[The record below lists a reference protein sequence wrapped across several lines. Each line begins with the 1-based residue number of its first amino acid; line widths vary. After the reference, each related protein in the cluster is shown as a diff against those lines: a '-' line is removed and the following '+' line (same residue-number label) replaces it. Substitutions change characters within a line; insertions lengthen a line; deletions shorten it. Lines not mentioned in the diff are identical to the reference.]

1 MAVSFMTNLIKK
13 AYVTNMSYDITDSEK
28 MQAERAIV
36 FFNHTLKLLD
46 QASNYLD
53 IMKTPFKDNQDMT
66 PDEVM
71 KARAAIR
78 RFRDKAIENFNIFK
92 VGAFK
97 CVNIMQNFSS
107 DTQTI
112 KIMKAFISAI
122 DDLEYNVNKF
132 ANLFSDL
139 EDKDFSNNIVKSIE
153 NIQKQCQDIDEM
165 IEDRVKNNIQSNIL
179 AKNWVDSVSDEMQMK
194 IEKKTPLILD
204 LYNKRQDQL
213 NETIKER
220 TQLGE

>member
-1 MAVSFMTNLIKK
+1 MTKLIKK
-13 AYVTNMSYDITDSEK
+13 AYVTNMSYNITDAEK
-28 MQAERAIV
+28 MQAERALV
-36 FFNHTLKLLD
+36 CFNHAVKLLD
-46 QASNYLD
+46 QSADYLD
-53 IMKTPFKDNQDMT
+53 IMKTPFKDNPDMN

-71 KARAAIR
+71 KARGAIR
-78 RFRDKAIENFNIFK
+78 RFRDKAIENFNSFK

-97 CVNIMQNFSS
+97 CVNIMQEFSS
-107 DTQTI
+107 DTQTV

-132 ANLFSDL
+132 ADLFSDL
-139 EDKDFSNNIVKSIE
+139 EDKEFPSNVVKSIE
-153 NIQKQCQDIDEM
+153 NIQKQCQDLDEM
-165 IEDRVKNNIQSNIL
+165 IDDRIKSNIQSNIL
-179 AKNWVDSVSDEMQMK
+179 ATSWVDSVSNEMQMK

-213 NETIKER
+213 NESVKER